1 MTFAVHYSL
10 AGESMRIS
18 LPVTNPERQMQLLRY
33 ISDACSRFHQ
43 ELTPDEGAL
52 VDLMERGI
60 ENIARLRQLVHASS
74 LRDESPLPRA
84 ASSTSEV
91 PLLTQSMMDEIIQQR
106 AENHEAQGSLGP
118 IFEEP
123 ERSEEEEPLP
133 PKRSVAM
140 RPCDYEDLL
149 PLPPKRQVAMDA
161 RDFEAIKNDPEIRNL
176 LDSVRLADDQDEEN
190 VAGNQDEDEVGSEVE
205 ELEEQRQQQPAAQN
219 QVQQG
224 QGALSAKPKD
234 SGKPRSVSRLAKMP
248 SQMWSVLRMVRSSDS
263 SRSTSFKKVCPEPEP
278 SEP

>member
-84 ASSTSEV
+84 ASSTSVV
-91 PLLTQSMMDEIIQQR
+91 PLLTHSMIDEIIQQS
-106 AENHEAQGSLGP
+106 AENHEAQDSLGQ

-123 ERSEEEEPLP
+123 EHSEEEEPLP

-149 PLPPKRQVAMDA
+149 PLPPKRQVAMEA
-161 RDFEAIKNDPEIRNL
+161 RDFEAISKVDPEFRNL
-176 LDSVRLADDQDEEN
+176 LESVRLADDREEEN
-190 VAGNQDEDEVGSEVE
+190 VAENQDEDELGSDVE
-205 ELEEQRQQQPAAQN
+205 EQQQQQQQTAAQN

-234 SGKPRSVSRLAKMP
+234 SGKPRSTSRLAKML
-248 SQMWSVLRMVRSSDS
+248 SKKWSVL
-263 SRSTSFKKVCPEPEP
+263 
-278 SEP
+278 